1 MLCKIN
7 QKFTYLALAPPFSNA
22 TVGFWS
28 VGEKD
33 SKQRIIYIQFTYH
46 SLERNTKKDKKK
58 ERITPTTTLKK
69 EKEKKFLQRKMQS
82 LLTLLHRLTCIHKNY
97 IYKIIFIYINIYI
110 YYLYTCPP
118 PLSPFMPFFFCPL
131 VRCLWAVVISD
142 FLFVVCKLESPT
154 PRPARRPRPCQPPQP
169 SFFLST
175 CCTCIFYTSY
185 IH

>member
-7 QKFTYLALAPPFSNA
+7 QKFTYLALAPPPFRMRRLDF
-22 TVGFWS
+22 GRL
-28 VGEKD
+28 EKERD

-131 VRCLWAVVISD
+131 VRCL
-142 FLFVVCKLESPT
+142 
-154 PRPARRPRPCQPPQP
+154 
-169 SFFLST
+169 
-175 CCTCIFYTSY
+175 
-185 IH
+185 